1 MSIVDDF
8 AAIGGRLA
16 EIEKI
21 PAKDVESAPVDETF
35 QLYGGYIALPVPEV
49 RMAGPVVWTPEQ
61 GYGSA
66 DTAPGELAAFKTIEY
81 LYDSDRGMSP
91 MVSSKVYYS
100 ESAKRLVSWTKYRAP
115 VEPMKFVDHGAYDAP
130 KVLTLSEVDPSAD
143 FVIYVA
149 PDTDCA

>member
-21 PAKDVESAPVDETF
+21 PAKEAEPV
-35 QLYGGYIALPVPEV
+35 YGGYIALPLPEI
-49 RMAGPVVWTPEQ
+49 RMAGPVVWTPEH

-66 DTAPGELAAFKTIEY
+66 DTAPSELAAFKTIEY

-91 MVSSKVYYS
+91 IFSSKID
-100 ESAKRLVSWTKYRAP
+100 SATRPVCWTKYRAP
-115 VEPMKFVDHGAYDAP
+115 VEPMKLVDHGEYDAP
-130 KVLTLSEVDPSAD
+130 KV
-143 FVIYVA
+143 YVA